1 MGEYAGVTQYE
12 DRVPQGVRFHVES
25 MMNVW
30 MDEGRR
36 DDKIEN
42 LVKSLVLHAYASG
55 RNDGFDV
62 AKEAIEQAARS
73 LSIEHLPGYSIP
85 G

>member
-12 DRVPQGVRFHVES
+12 DRVPQGVRFYVES

-30 MDEGRR
+30 TDEGRR

-42 LVKSLVLHAYASG
+42 LVRSLVLHAYASG
-55 RNDGFDV
+55 RDDGFET
-62 AKEAIEQAARS
+62 AKEVIRQAAQD
-73 LSIEHLPGYSIP
+73 LSMEHLPSYSIP